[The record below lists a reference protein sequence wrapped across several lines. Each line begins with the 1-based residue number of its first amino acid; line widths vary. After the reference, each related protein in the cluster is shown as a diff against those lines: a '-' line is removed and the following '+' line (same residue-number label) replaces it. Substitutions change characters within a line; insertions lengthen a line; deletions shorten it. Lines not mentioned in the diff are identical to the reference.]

1 MAMFPGDPPMELRP
15 MGSYE
20 PDGFLSHLASLPAH
34 SGTHVDAPG
43 HVLPGAPMLA
53 ELPLSRF
60 AGPGVVLDLR
70 ARPGLA
76 VTEADLAPHLELLLA
91 LAPAFVLLH
100 TGDEAR
106 WGQADY
112 YSAGAH
118 LTPSAARLLAGL
130 AGRAG
135 QAGAGPGVGPDAR
148 PDAKPGAGPDT
159 GPGAGPGGESSASSG
174 IGKSASPSTETGIG
188 VGTESGLPGIAS
200 DIRPRPSDVLSGVG
214 PGLSGG
220 EPGLSGIGPGLSGIG
235 IDAGSADAAGSH
247 ELPAHR
253 ALLEAGLIIVENLR
267 GLGQLPRQGFDF
279 FCLPLLGLDGSPVR
293 AAALLPGAANQGAQ
307 S

>member
-130 AGRAG
+130 AG
-135 QAGAGPGVGPDAR
+135 AGPGVESGADSNTAPGS
-148 PDAKPGAGPDT
+148 GAGT
-159 GPGAGPGGESSASSG
+159 GPSIKTGLRGSESA
-174 IGKSASPSTETGIG
+174 IW
-188 VGTESGLPGIAS
+188 
-200 DIRPRPSDVLSGVG
+200 
-214 PGLSGG
+214 
-220 EPGLSGIGPGLSGIG
+220 PGLSGIGM
-235 IDAGSADAAGSH
+235 DAGSADAAGSH

-253 ALLEAGLIIVENLR
+253 ALLGAGLIIVENLR

-293 AAALLPGAANQGAQ
+293 AAALLPGGTGQGARP
-307 S
+307 

>member
-70 ARPGLA
+70 GRPGLA

-130 AGRAG
+130 ARGTPELAPDSVS
-135 QAGAGPGVGPDAR
+135 GA
-148 PDAKPGAGPDT
+148 
-159 GPGAGPGGESSASSG
+159 GPGAGPGA
-174 IGKSASPSTETGIG
+174 GKGTETSTET
-188 VGTESGLPGIAS
+188 ELPGIAS
-200 DIRPRPSDVLSGVG
+200 DIRPRPSDALS
-214 PGLSGG
+214 SM
-220 EPGLSGIGPGLSGIG
+220 GPGLSGIG

-253 ALLEAGLIIVENLR
+253 ALLEAGLVIVENLR

-293 AAALLPGAANQGAQ
+293 AAALLPGAADQEARA
-307 S
+307 

>member
-1 MAMFPGDPPMELRP
+1 MIPPAQLVDLSWPVHPGMAMFPGDPPMELRP

-112 YSAGAH
+112 YSAGAY
-118 LTPSAARLLAGL
+118 LTPPAARLLAEL
-130 AGRAG
+130 
-135 QAGAGPGVGPDAR
+135 
-148 PDAKPGAGPDT
+148 
-159 GPGAGPGGESSASSG
+159 
-174 IGKSASPSTETGIG
+174 
-188 VGTESGLPGIAS
+188 
-200 DIRPRPSDVLSGVG
+200 
-214 PGLSGG
+214 
-220 EPGLSGIGPGLSGIG
+220 PGLSGIG

-253 ALLEAGLIIVENLR
+253 ALLGAGLIIVENLR

-293 AAALLPGAANQGAQ
+293 AAALAPGGADQGARP
-307 S
+307 

>member
-1 MAMFPGDPPMELRP
+1 

-91 LAPAFVLLH
+91 LAPAFALLH

-130 AGRAG
+130 AG
-135 QAGAGPGVGPDAR
+135 
-148 PDAKPGAGPDT
+148 
-159 GPGAGPGGESSASSG
+159 
-174 IGKSASPSTETGIG
+174 
-188 VGTESGLPGIAS
+188 
-200 DIRPRPSDVLSGVG
+200 
-214 PGLSGG
+214 
-220 EPGLSGIGPGLSGIG
+220 LSGIGM
-235 IDAGSADAAGSH
+235 DAGSADAAGSH

-253 ALLEAGLIIVENLR
+253 ALLDAGLIIVENLR
-267 GLGQLPRQGFDF
+267 GLDQLPRQGFDF

-293 AAALLPGAANQGAQ
+293 AAALLPGGTGQGARA
-307 S
+307 

>member
-1 MAMFPGDPPMELRP
+1 MTPPAQLVDLSWPVHPGMAMFPGDPPMELRP

-70 ARPGLA
+70 HRPGLA

-91 LAPAFVLLH
+91 LAPTFVLLH

-118 LTPSAARLLAGL
+118 LTTSAARLLAGL
-130 AGRAG
+130 AGA
-135 QAGAGPGVGPDAR
+135 
-148 PDAKPGAGPDT
+148 
-159 GPGAGPGGESSASSG
+159 
-174 IGKSASPSTETGIG
+174 
-188 VGTESGLPGIAS
+188 
-200 DIRPRPSDVLSGVG
+200 G
-214 PGLSGG
+214 PGLSGVG
-220 EPGLSGIGPGLSGIG
+220 M
-235 IDAGSADAAGSH
+235 DAGSADAAGSH

-267 GLGQLPRQGFDF
+267 GLDQLPRQGFDF

-293 AAALLPGAANQGAQ
+293 AAALLPGGTGQGAQ

>member
-1 MAMFPGDPPMELRP
+1 MTPPAQLVDLSWPVHPGMAMFPGDPPMELRP

-43 HVLPGAPMLA
+43 HVLPGAPMLV

-70 ARPGLA
+70 GRPGLA
-76 VTEADLAPHLELLLA
+76 ITQADLAPHLELLAA
-91 LAPAFVLLH
+91 LSPAFVLLH

-130 AGRAG
+130 ADGKPATEP
-135 QAGAGPGVGPDAR
+135 GAAPDVESGVNSSTNPKVNSGNGASPGPGV
-148 PDAKPGAGPDT
+148 
-159 GPGAGPGGESSASSG
+159 
-174 IGKSASPSTETGIG
+174 ETGL
-188 VGTESGLPGIAS
+188 SGFEP
-200 DIRPRPSDVLSGVG
+200 GVG
-214 PGLSGG
+214 PGLSG
-220 EPGLSGIGPGLSGIG
+220 IGM
-235 IDAGSADAAGSH
+235 DAGSADAAGSH

-253 ALLEAGLIIVENLR
+253 ALLGAGLVIVENLR

-293 AAALLPGAANQGAQ
+293 AAALLPGAAGRGARP
-307 S
+307 

>member
-1 MAMFPGDPPMELRP
+1 MAPPAHLVDLSWPVHPGMAMFPGDPPMELRP

-60 AGPGVVLDLR
+60 AGPGVALDLR
-70 ARPGLA
+70 GRPGLA

-135 QAGAGPGVGPDAR
+135 IGPE
-148 PDAKPGAGPDT
+148 T
-159 GPGAGPGGESSASSG
+159 GPSIETSIETSAE
-174 IGKSASPSTETGIG
+174 A
-188 VGTESGLPGIAS
+188 GLPGIAS
-200 DIRPRPSDVLSGVG
+200 DTRPRPSDLLSGVR
-214 PGLSGG
+214 
-220 EPGLSGIGPGLSGIG
+220 PGLSGIGM
-235 IDAGSADAAGSH
+235 DAGSADPAGSH

-253 ALLEAGLIIVENLR
+253 ALLEAGLVIVENLR

-293 AAALLPGAANQGAQ
+293 AAALVPGAAGPGARP
-307 S
+307 

>member
-1 MAMFPGDPPMELRP
+1 MTPPAQLVDLSWPVHPGMAMFPGDPPMELRP

-130 AGRAG
+130 AG
-135 QAGAGPGVGPDAR
+135 
-148 PDAKPGAGPDT
+148 
-159 GPGAGPGGESSASSG
+159 
-174 IGKSASPSTETGIG
+174 
-188 VGTESGLPGIAS
+188 
-200 DIRPRPSDVLSGVG
+200 LSGVG
-214 PGLSGG
+214 M
-220 EPGLSGIGPGLSGIG
+220 
-235 IDAGSADAAGSH
+235 DAGSADAAGSH

-253 ALLEAGLIIVENLR
+253 ALLGAGLIIVENLR
-267 GLGQLPRQGFDF
+267 GLDQLPRQGFDF

-293 AAALLPGAANQGAQ
+293 AAALLPGGTGQEARA
-307 S
+307 

>member
-1 MAMFPGDPPMELRP
+1 MAHPAQLVDLSWPVHPGMAMFPGDPPMELRP

-20 PDGFLSHLASLPAH
+20 TDGFLSHLASLPAH

-70 ARPGLA
+70 GRPGLA
-76 VTEADLAPHLELLLA
+76 ITEADLAAHLELLA
-91 LAPAFVLLH
+91 SQSPAFVLLH
-100 TGDEAR
+100 TGDETR

-112 YSAGAH
+112 YTAGAY
-118 LTPSAARLLAGL
+118 LTPPAALLLAGL
-130 AGRAG
+130 
-135 QAGAGPGVGPDAR
+135 
-148 PDAKPGAGPDT
+148 
-159 GPGAGPGGESSASSG
+159 
-174 IGKSASPSTETGIG
+174 
-188 VGTESGLPGIAS
+188 
-200 DIRPRPSDVLSGVG
+200 
-214 PGLSGG
+214 
-220 EPGLSGIGPGLSGIG
+220 PGLSGIGM
-235 IDAGSADAAGSH
+235 DAGSADAADSY

-253 ALLEAGLIIVENLR
+253 ALLGAGLIIVENLR
-267 GLGQLPRQGFDF
+267 GLDQLPRQGFDF

-293 AAALLPGAANQGAQ
+293 AAALVTGAACQGAQ

>member
-130 AGRAG
+130 AG
-135 QAGAGPGVGPDAR
+135 
-148 PDAKPGAGPDT
+148 
-159 GPGAGPGGESSASSG
+159 
-174 IGKSASPSTETGIG
+174 
-188 VGTESGLPGIAS
+188 
-200 DIRPRPSDVLSGVG
+200 LSGVG
-214 PGLSGG
+214 M
-220 EPGLSGIGPGLSGIG
+220 
-235 IDAGSADAAGSH
+235 DAGSADAAGSH

-253 ALLEAGLIIVENLR
+253 ALLGAGLIIVENLR
-267 GLGQLPRQGFDF
+267 GLDQLPRQGFDF

-293 AAALLPGAANQGAQ
+293 AAALLPGGTGQEARA
-307 S
+307 